1 MTTTD
6 TPRPVHEG
14 RNLKR
19 IREMLQVKQANLAQ
33 ALGGDWNQKKIS
45 QLEDKEVIDPQ
56 ILDEVAKALH
66 VTPEAIKNFDEEA
79 ANHYINTFNDSSV
92 NNGAVGC
99 SNYNCSFNPIDKVV
113 ELYERMLKDKNEMI
127 EKLEGLLKERK

>member
-19 IREMLQVKQANLAQ
+19 IREMLQVKQVNLAQ

-66 VTPEAIKNFDEEA
+66 VTPEAIKNFDEDA
-79 ANHYINTFNDSSV
+79 AVSIISSTFNDHAIGYARTYSPT
-92 NNGAVGC
+92 
-99 SNYNCSFNPIDKVV
+99 FNPIDKVV

-127 EKLEGLLKERK
+127 EKLEGLLKERRV

>member
-19 IREMLQVKQANLAQ
+19 IREMLQVKQVNLAQ

-79 ANHYINTFNDSSV
+79 AVSIISSTFNDHAIGYARTYSPT
-92 NNGAVGC
+92 
-99 SNYNCSFNPIDKVV
+99 FNPIDKVV

-127 EKLEGLLKERK
+127 EKLEGLLSGKK